1 MNETGGTTPL
11 SKEIF
16 QSLVL
21 LALVAGTVGLLVA
34 IGLLAVRAFS

>member
-1 MNETGGTTPL
+1 MNETGTTPL

-21 LALVAGTVGLLVA
+21 LGLVAGTIALLVG

>member
-11 SKEIF
+11 SKEIL

-21 LALVAGTVGLLVA
+21 LALVAGTVGLLVT